1 MLLGF
6 VYYPVELADDL
17 LDRWLPV
24 PGTQKLLED
33 PGVAERAAREEDS
46 RSAGLL
52 VGSPGLLGVSEAAG
66 QENRSGQRLDQLTG
80 QVVVRLALV
89 LLRGMPRVKGD
100 AGHTRVLDQA
110 SRDVEPTAVP
120 GEQAGAQ
127 LHRDGE
133 AAALDGSASDRD
145 GLVGVLE

>member
-52 VGSPGLLGVSEAAG
+52 VGKPGLLGVSEAAG

-89 LLRGMPRVKGD
+89 LLRGVPRWRGD
-100 AGHTRVLDQA
+100 ACDSGVLAQA
-110 SRDVEPTAVP
+110 GSHVEPAAVP

-127 LHRDGE
+127 
-133 AAALDGSASDRD
+133 
-145 GLVGVLE
+145 